1 MEKGRPVLEHHLE
14 AVEEHLLSISKIPA
28 GSGHSLHK
36 GTPREAFIREFLA
49 NHLSEKVA
57 VGTGEVI
64 SRESVTGEARNQH
77 DVVIYKPEYPRLDF
91 GGDIRAFLVESVV
104 STIEVKST
112 LTESD
117 VENAVRAAQAL
128 KSMPAATGAF
138 MRTGWIPSHPLSFIV
153 AYDGPAKMQTVKKW
167 LDRAASAAGF
177 DYPDLPS
184 DRSGRLNVANPGMD
198 AVFVL
203 GRGFVQ
209 FDNFPVSF
217 IQEEHLS
224 ENDKLRWTI
233 ASTERG
239 SLLMLFLMLMQ
250 AVAGSEMRTF
260 EPIKYLDR
268 WKLEDVSFGE

>member
-177 DYPDLPS
+177 D
-184 DRSGRLNVANPGMD
+184 
-198 AVFVL
+198 
-203 GRGFVQ
+203 
-209 FDNFPVSF
+209 NFPVSF

-250 AVAGSEMRTF
+250 AVAGSEMRIF